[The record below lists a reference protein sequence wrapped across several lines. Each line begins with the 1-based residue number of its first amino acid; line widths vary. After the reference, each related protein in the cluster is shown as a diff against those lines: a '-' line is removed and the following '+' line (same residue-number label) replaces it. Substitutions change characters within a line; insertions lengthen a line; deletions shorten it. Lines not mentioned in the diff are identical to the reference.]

1 MKLLP
6 SVVPTCILLEQ
17 ISNNINSQDITLST
31 ESQCSRKPAYSDGR
45 LPKWNDT
52 GKFGLQKPY
61 KKRERKIN
69 ISWLDRACIYGT
81 ISVTYFAF

>member
-6 SVVPTCILLEQ
+6 SVVPTCILLEETSKL
-17 ISNNINSQDITLST
+17 IKSRDTTLSAQ
-31 ESQCSRKPAYSDGR
+31 SQCGRKPAYSDGR
-45 LPKWNDT
+45 LPQWNPT

-69 ISWLDRACIYGT
+69 ISWLERAYI
-81 ISVTYFAF
+81 